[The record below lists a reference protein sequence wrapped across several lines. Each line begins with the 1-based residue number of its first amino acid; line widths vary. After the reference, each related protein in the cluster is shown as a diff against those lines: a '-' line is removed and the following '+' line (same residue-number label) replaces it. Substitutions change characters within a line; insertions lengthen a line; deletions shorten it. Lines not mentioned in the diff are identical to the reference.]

1 MADANLGRILAAGR
15 RGRPERRWAPHI
27 FFDAVAALRL
37 GLKLVFL
44 LLLGLGVYAEMR
56 TSFLQSWVFSSLA
69 RQMTYSLAPGASSDI
84 RFPKFGPY
92 DERLG
97 YTALP
102 GYIRSLEAH
111 RFTIARQARW
121 SPALRD
127 FVDEGGY
134 AIYGEKP
141 RAGLTLLGRNG
152 TPLYRVRYPSRAFAD
167 FRDVPPLV
175 TKSLMFIEDH
185 YLLDP
190 SDPWRDPAI
199 QWNRFMLAFAGRI
212 AGIFDRHLREGGA
225 STLATQI
232 EKFEH
237 SPGGRTGSAGEKL
250 RQMLTAATRA
260 YRSGRNTLRARQH
273 ILAAYLNAEP
283 FGSWPG
289 HGEVTGVPDA
299 LWIWYGTRFREAQR
313 VLRERPATHAELA
326 RQGRV
331 YREVLSL
338 LLAGRRPAYYL
349 NVNRAALEALTDHYL
364 RLMSAAGV
372 IERPL
377 YNAALH
383 ARLHFRRALPPPP
396 PTSFVW
402 NKATNWL
409 RDELV
414 SLLHAGNYYNLDHL
428 DLTAYSTIDA
438 AAQKRVTDVLAN
450 LANPA
455 YDRSLGL
462 YGKQLLGPASPAR
475 IDWSFVLYEKGRDAN
490 FVRVHA
496 DSLNQ
501 PFDINSGAKLQL
513 GSTAKLRTL
522 VTYLDIVD
530 ELYHRLSGWPRRKLL
545 STAAKSPD
553 ALTKWA
559 ASWLANRPGAPLQA
573 MLDAAMQRTYSGSPS
588 AFFTDGGVEV
598 FANFA
603 KWENQSNPTVSTAFQ
618 YSINNAFIRI
628 MRDIVNYYIAQGGEA
643 TQRLLTDPNDPQRM
657 VYLKRFAD
665 AESKVYMGRFYKE
678 YAGLTSDEA
687 LAKLAR
693 HTGPSLKRLAV
704 VFRSVK
710 PNARIAELRAFVS
723 RYMPHAAIDDD
734 ALWDAY
740 RQASVHLFSLEDRG
754 YIAGVHPLALWLVA
768 YLRKHPSATRT
779 EVMQASAKVREQVYG
794 WLFTAKNPHKQ
805 TFRIRELL
813 EEQAFG
819 KILQDWRWQGY
830 PFQYLI
836 PSYAT
841 AIGVSGD
848 RPSALADL
856 MGVIMND
863 GVRVPTVDLRR
874 LHFAAGTPYETDMRA
889 QPRRKRVLSR
899 EVAQTVRKALLT
911 VVNGGTGAAVQG
923 AYHAGDGAP
932 LAVGGKTGTGDNRF
946 DTWGAGRRLIAQR
959 IVDRTATFVFYLGD
973 RFFGTITG
981 YVPGAVAGQYHFT
994 SALAVRVLRALQ
1006 PALAP
1011 LIDAPPAGT
1020 ALRAVSRAGR
1030 PGGRLHAAD

>member
-1 MADANLGRILAAGR
+1 MADAIWGRILAAGR
-15 RGRPERRWAPHI
+15 RGGPERRSAPHV
-27 FFDAVAALRL
+27 FFDAVSALRL
-37 GLKLVFL
+37 GLAL
-44 LLLGLGVYAEMR
+44 LLLMLLGLGAYAELR
-56 TSFLQSWVFSSLA
+56 TSFLQSWIFSSLA

-84 RFPKFGPY
+84 RFPKSGPY

-102 GYIRSLEAH
+102 GYIESLSAH
-111 RFTIARQARW
+111 HFTVTRQARW

-134 AIYGEKP
+134 AIYPEKP
-141 RAGLTLLGRNG
+141 RAGLTLFGRDS
-152 TPLYRVRYPSRAFAD
+152 TPLYRARFPARAFSG
-167 FRDVPPLV
+167 FRDVPPLIV
-175 TKSLMFIEDH
+175 RSLLFIEDR

-190 SDPWRDPAI
+190 DDPLRDPAI

-212 AGIFDRHLREGGA
+212 GGIFDRRLRQGGA

-237 SPGGRTGSAGEKL
+237 SPGGRTGGAGEKL
-250 RQMLTAATRA
+250 RQMLTAAMRA
-260 YRSGRNTLRARQH
+260 YRTGPNTLEARRH
-273 ILAAYLNAEP
+273 IMAAYLNAEP

-289 HGEVTGVPDA
+289 YGEVTGVPDA
-299 LWIWYGTRFREAQR
+299 LYIWYGTSFREAQR
-313 VLRERPATHAELA
+313 VLREKAQTRAELT
-326 RQGRV
+326 RQGRI
-331 YREVLSL
+331 YREALSL

-349 NVNRAALEALTDHYL
+349 NVNRPALEALTDHYL
-364 RLMSAAGV
+364 ELLAASGV
-372 IERPL
+372 IGQPL
-377 YNAALH
+377 YNAARH
-383 ARLHFRRALPPPP
+383 ARLEFRRALPPAPP
-396 PTSFVW
+396 ASFVW
-402 NKATNWL
+402 NKASDWL

-438 AAQKRVTDVLAN
+438 AAQQRVTDVLAR
-450 LANPA
+450 LADPA

-475 IDWSFVLYEKGRDAN
+475 ITWSFVLYEKGDNAN

-530 ELYHRLSGWPRRKLL
+530 ELYHRLSGLPRSELL
-545 STAAKSPD
+545 ATAAKAPD

-559 ASWLANRPGAPLQA
+559 AGYLANRRDAPLQP
-573 MLDAAMQRTYSGSPS
+573 MLDAAMQRTYSASPA

-598 FANFA
+598 YANFA
-603 KWENQSNPTVSTAFQ
+603 KWENEATPSVLSAFQ

-628 MRDIVNYYIAQGGEA
+628 MRDIVNYYIAQGGDEA
-643 TQRLLTDPNDPQRM
+643 HRLLTDPDDPERL

-665 AESKVYMGRFYKE
+665 AESQVFMGRFYKE
-678 YAGLTSDEA
+678 YAGLTPDEA

-710 PNARIAELRAFVS
+710 PNARIAEMRAFIA
-723 RYMPHAAIDDD
+723 RHMPHGAIEDD

-740 RQASVHLFSLEDRG
+740 RQASVHLFSLEDRA

-768 YLRKHPSATRT
+768 YLEAHPHASRAD
-779 EVMQASAKVREQVYG
+779 VMQASAGVREEAYG
-794 WLFTAKNPHKQ
+794 WLFNAKNPQKQ

-813 EEQAFG
+813 EEKAFG
-819 KILQDWRWQGY
+819 RVLQDWRWQGY
-830 PFQYLI
+830 PFNHLI

-841 AIGVSGD
+841 AIGSSGD
-848 RPSALADL
+848 RPRALADL

-863 GVRVPTVDLRR
+863 GVRVPTTDLRR
-874 LHFAAGTPYETDMRA
+874 LDFAAGTPYQIDLQA
-889 QPRRKRVLSR
+889 QPGRQRVLSR
-899 EVAQTVRKALLT
+899 EVAQTVRKALST
-911 VVNGGTGAAVQG
+911 VVSGGTAVAVRG
-923 AYHAGDGAP
+923 VYHAANGAP

-946 DTWGAGRRLIAQR
+946 DTWGPGRRLIAQR

-973 RFFGTITG
+973 RFFGTITA
-981 YVPGAVAGQYHFT
+981 YVPGAVAGQYHFS
-994 SALAVRVLRALQ
+994 SALAVHVMRALE

-1011 LIDAPPAGT
+1011 LIDGPREGA
-1020 ALRAVSRAGR
+1020 ALRTASRGPALAAPR
-1030 PGGRLHAAD
+1030 PVAY